1 MLTISGKALG
11 RKKPLFAD
19 FSVPCPAT
27 AAGGLKLRDLITS
40 IVQSEVDAFKQRQA
54 DRRLLKALTAKDVA
68 EGVARGKIDMG
79 GSDLDQHVDPDEAV
93 RVALEA
99 FTDGIY
105 LVVVDGAEV
114 KDLETVLPLQD
125 DSRVAFV
132 RLTMLAGG

>member
-19 FSVPCPAT
+19 FSVPCPSSAS
-27 AAGGLKLRDLITS
+27 GLKLRDLLDN
-40 IVQSEVDAFKQRQA
+40 IVRSEVDGFKERQA

-68 EGVARGKIDMG
+68 DGVARGKIDMG

-99 FTDGIY
+99 FTDGIF

-114 KDLETVLPLQD
+114 KDLDAVLTLHD
-125 DSRVAFV
+125 ESRVAFV
-132 RLTMLAGG
+132 RLAMLAGG